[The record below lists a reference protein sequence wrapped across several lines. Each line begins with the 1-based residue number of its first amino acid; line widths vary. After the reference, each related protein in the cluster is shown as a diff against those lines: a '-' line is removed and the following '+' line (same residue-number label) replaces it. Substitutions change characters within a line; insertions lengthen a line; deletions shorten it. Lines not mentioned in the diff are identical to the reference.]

1 MQASCLETVPKHIP
15 TGVAKYPNR
24 VATAAMNTTLQA
36 AFWMIGA
43 ITSFT
48 LMAISGRTVSV
59 ELDTFEIMLFRSIT
73 GIIIVVSVAWYA
85 GTLQQISRNRLR
97 LHATRNICHFAGQNL
112 WFYAITVIPLAQVFA
127 LEFTTPIWVI
137 LLSPL
142 LLKERLT
149 GIGLLSAGIGFIG
162 ILIVARPDPA
172 NISIG
177 LVAAAGCAVFFALTA
192 IFTRKLTRTESI
204 TTILFY
210 LTTMQAVFGL
220 ICAGYD
226 GDITVPSLQ
235 ALPWVILI
243 GCAGLLAHF
252 CLTKAISIAPVSVV
266 MPIDFVRLPTIAL
279 VGMFL
284 YGESLEIMVFVGA
297 AIIFAANYLNI
308 SHAIR
313 ADKA

>member
-1 MQASCLETVPKHIP
+1 
-15 TGVAKYPNR
+15 
-24 VATAAMNTTLQA
+24 MNTTLQA
-36 AFWMIGA
+36 ALWMIGA

-48 LMAISGRTVSV
+48 LMAIAGRTVSV

-73 GIIIVVSVAWYA
+73 GIIIVVSVAAYL
-85 GTLQQISRNRLR
+85 GTFRQIGRSQLG

-149 GIGLLSAGIGFIG
+149 GIGLLSAAIGFVG
-162 ILIVARPDPA
+162 ILIVTRPDPA
-172 NISIG
+172 NINSG
-177 LVAAAGCAVFFALTA
+177 LVAAASCAVFFALTA
-192 IFTRKLTRTESI
+192 IFTRKLTRTQSI

-226 GDITVPSLQ
+226 GDIALPSLQ
-235 ALPWVILI
+235 TLPWVVLI

-252 CLTKAISIAPVSVV
+252 CLTKALSIAPASVV
-266 MPIDFVRLPTIAL
+266 MPIDFVRLPVIAI
-279 VGMFL
+279 VGMLL
-284 YGESLEIMVFVGA
+284 YAEPLDALVFVGA
-297 AIIFAANYLNI
+297 AFIFAANYLNI
-308 SHAIR
+308 THAMGR
-313 ADKA
+313 AKT

>member
-1 MQASCLETVPKHIP
+1 
-15 TGVAKYPNR
+15 
-24 VATAAMNTTLQA
+24 MNTTLQA

-48 LMAISGRTVSV
+48 LMAIAGRAVSF

-73 GIIIVVSVAWYA
+73 GIVIVVSVASFA
-85 GTLQQISRNRLR
+85 GTLSQINHDRLG

-112 WFYAITVIPLAQVFA
+112 WFFALTALPLAQVFA
-127 LEFTTPIWVI
+127 FEFTTPIWVI

-149 GIGLLSAGIGFIG
+149 AVGLLSAAIGFIG

-172 NISIG
+172 NISVG
-177 LVAAAGCAVFFALTA
+177 LLAAAGCAVFFALTA
-192 IFTRKLTRTESI
+192 IFTRKLTKTASI

-226 GDITVPSLQ
+226 GDIAVPSPQ
-235 ALPWVILI
+235 TVPWVILI

-252 CLTKAISIAPVSVV
+252 CLTKALSIAPASIV
-266 MPIDFVRLPTIAL
+266 MPIDFVRLPTIAV
-279 VGMFL
+279 VGMVL
-284 YGESLEIMVFVGA
+284 YNEPLEMLVFAGA
-297 AIIFAANYLNI
+297 ALIFAANYLNI
-308 SHAIR
+308 TYAMRSAN
-313 ADKA
+313 A